1 MIWQRTLFFFSGLD
15 KANTD
20 LIGKDQ
26 IPNIEGGSAQDM
38 NRKQESFAEELANK
52 EDVDRSLKEC
62 PAYLQKIR
70 LLHDPNP
77 TEEHV
82 NSLRV
87 SVECENPEILEQL
100 WRDYRSGYLNVVAEK
115 CLLTDDI
122 KRRFHLTSV
131 KFRTTILEEDY
142 LACKDFLLNNT
153 GGWRK
158 VMGKRL

>member
-1 MIWQRTLFFFSGLD
+1 MQQRSVHETGEKLVTF
-15 KANTD
+15 
-20 LIGKDQ
+20 
-26 IPNIEGGSAQDM
+26 P
-38 NRKQESFAEELANK
+38 EELTNK
-52 EDVDRSLKEC
+52 EDVGRSVKEF
-62 PAYLQKIR
+62 PAYLQKVKLIK
-70 LLHDPNP
+70 DSGQ
-77 TEEHV
+77 TEESD

-87 SVECENPEILEQL
+87 AVECKNPEILEQL

-131 KFRTTILEEDY
+131 KFKTTILEEDY

-153 GGWRK
+153 GRWRN